1 MEIFFASHLVAI
13 SYCYIFYFE
22 INETRTNKFIYII
35 INVIHRLLTFYNMNL
50 FQIGTLGV
58 TEGIKMLDL
67 ILACIIGV
75 LCGAVTGLIPGIH
88 VNTVGAFVFASSP
101 FLLASYSP
109 EVLCVFLISMAISHA
124 LLEFIPSMFLGVPEE
139 GTVLSILPGHQ
150 LLLEGRGKEA
160 VRLAAVGGF
169 GAILITALLLPI
181 FIMFLPAIYGP
192 IKPYIWILL
201 VIIVIFMFIRLNNN
215 LKSLLW
221 SVVLFLFSGIMG
233 YIMLN
238 SPISSNVSLL
248 CIFTGLFGVST
259 LIYSLQQHS
268 FVPTQNRFHH
278 FRISSDILRGIFA
291 GGIAG
296 TILGFLPGFGPAQ
309 GSLIAQE
316 LMGSGDFES
325 SNESFITAVS
335 GVNTADTLFS
345 LVMIFL
351 IGNPRSGIAVYINNI
366 LQNFDFMHLVFF
378 VFTAL
383 TAVSIA
389 VFLCLKLGDIVSE
402 SIEHINYR
410 KLSWAVITFMSLLVI
425 GFSLWYHANILFML
439 LVYITAIALGL
450 LPHYTGVNK
459 SNLMGVLIVPAVVV
473 YFNLGF

>member
-1 MEIFFASHLVAI
+1 MF
-13 SYCYIFYFE
+13 
-22 INETRTNKFIYII
+22 
-35 INVIHRLLTFYNMNL
+35 
-50 FQIGTLGV
+50 
-58 TEGIKMLDL
+58 DL

-75 LCGAVTGLIPGIH
+75 LCGVVTGLIPGIH
-88 VNTVGAFVFASSP
+88 VNTVGAFIFASSS

-139 GTVLSILPGHQ
+139 GTVLSVLPGHQ

-160 VRLAAVGGF
+160 VRLAAAGGF
-169 GAILITALLLPI
+169 GAILITVVLLPI
-181 FIMFLPAIYGP
+181 FIMILPAVYGQ

-201 VIIVIFMFIRLNNN
+201 VIITIFMFIRLNNN
-215 LKSLLW
+215 LKSLIW

-233 YIMLN
+233 YVMLN
-238 SPISSNVSLL
+238 SPVSSNVSLL

-259 LIYSLQQHS
+259 LIYSLQQRS
-268 FVPTQNRFHH
+268 FVPTQNKFHH
-278 FRISSDILRGIFA
+278 FKINSDILKGIFA
-291 GGIAG
+291 GGVSG
-296 TILGFLPGFGPAQ
+296 SILGFLPGFGPAQ

-316 LMGSGDFES
+316 LIGGGDFENN
-325 SNESFITAVS
+325 NESFITALS

-351 IGNPRSGIAVYINNI
+351 IGNPRSGTAVYVKNI
-366 LQNFDFMHLVFF
+366 LENFDFNHLIFF

-383 TAVSIA
+383 TAVSIS

-402 SIEHINYR
+402 LIEKINYR
-410 KLSWAVITFMSLLVI
+410 KLSCFVIIFMSLLVV
-425 GFSLWYHANILFML
+425 GFSLWYHANLFFIL
-439 LVYITAIALGL
+439 LVYITAVAIGL
-450 LPHYTGVNK
+450 LPHYLGVNK